1 MTVSMIVLVLA
12 LVAGG
17 FVARRLVLRAHRRAR
32 VALPAHTPSANDRR
46 RAHGH
51 RRHGGC

>member
-17 FVARRLVLRAHRRAR
+17 FVARWLVLRAHRRAR
-32 VALPAHTPSANDRR
+32 VALPAPAGLAADRR